1 MDALSGTFEFAAPT
15 AVYPDG
21 NQSNFVF
28 SGYGIAR
35 PVWRYVDLTRHVGYL
50 ADLLVRTIRQDMH
63 QEARYLQSHEQ
74 ARAMIKEII
83 EMPDFQIDGI
93 IRSVHANKGALSNA
107 LAQEVPLLNEAGI
120 WASIVQAV
128 ERAFAR

>member
-1 MDALSGTFEFAAPT
+1 MDAPTGTFEFAAPT
-15 AVYPDG
+15 TVYPDG

-28 SGYGIAR
+28 SGYDIAL

-74 ARAMIKEII
+74 ARAMIK
-83 EMPDFQIDGI
+83 
-93 IRSVHANKGALSNA
+93 GALSNA

-128 ERAFAR
+128 ERAFAT

>member
-1 MDALSGTFEFAAPT
+1 M
-15 AVYPDG
+15 
-21 NQSNFVF
+21 
-28 SGYGIAR
+28 
-35 PVWRYVDLTRHVGYL
+35 
-50 ADLLVRTIRQDMH
+50 M
-63 QEARYLQSHEQ
+63 
-74 ARAMIKEII
+74 KEII
-83 EMPDFQIDGI
+83 EMPDFQIDLI